1 MKKPTGRAPLL
12 SDDEFKEL
20 LGDDWIAAKGDRAE
34 SAGKKIRDFYEA
46 KITSGELRVVDNK
59 PTERSLLSDEDVN
72 GWIDEDG
79 STNCCIGM
87 RAIDVRNWYEAK
99 ITSGELRVVKKA
111 TWILI
116 GHGYAY
122 CSVCPYWYTMDMD
135 GPPALHNFCP
145 GCGAQIVK
153 E

>member
-1 MKKPTGRAPLL
+1 MSNEVKPTERAPML
-12 SDDEFKEL
+12 SDEQIDEWVDFADL
-20 LGDDWIAAKGDRAE
+20 APFQCDGVN
-34 SAGKKIRDFYEA
+34 KIRDFYEA
-46 KITSGELRVVDNK
+46 KITSGEL
-59 PTERSLLSDEDVN
+59 
-72 GWIDEDG
+72 
-79 STNCCIGM
+79 M
-87 RAIDVRNWYEAK
+87 
-99 ITSGELRVVKKA
+99 VVKKA

>member
-1 MKKPTGRAPLL
+1 MSFHNPIDHDYPRGTLIHVHPMNTNDPQAPYGKEEEALANSIGVNERGPFIKPTGRAPML
-12 SDDEFKEL
+12 SDEAIAVRL
-20 LGDDWIAAKGDRAE
+20 LYGPLVRDTSEAWTIGSRQV
-34 SAGKKIRDFYEA
+34 RDFYEA
-46 KITSGELRVVDNK
+46 KITSGEL
-59 PTERSLLSDEDVN
+59 
-72 GWIDEDG
+72 
-79 STNCCIGM
+79 M
-87 RAIDVRNWYEAK
+87 
-99 ITSGELRVVKKA
+99 VVKKA

>member
-1 MKKPTGRAPLL
+1 MSNEVKPTERAPLL
-12 SDDEFKEL
+12 SDAD
-20 LGDDWIAAKGDRAE
+20 IAKYANTFQDGIACAATGVWVR
-34 SAGKKIRDFYEA
+34 GQYEA
-46 KITSGELRVVDNK
+46 KITSGEL
-59 PTERSLLSDEDVN
+59 
-72 GWIDEDG
+72 
-79 STNCCIGM
+79 M
-87 RAIDVRNWYEAK
+87 
-99 ITSGELRVVKKA
+99 VVKKA

>member
-1 MKKPTGRAPLL
+1 M
-12 SDDEFKEL
+12 
-20 LGDDWIAAKGDRAE
+20 
-34 SAGKKIRDFYEA
+34 
-46 KITSGELRVVDNK
+46 VDNK
-59 PTERSLLSDEDVN
+59 PTERAPMLSDEAIEQWSSVNMGADVKR
-72 GWIDEDG
+72 
-79 STNCCIGM
+79 SYTRPHTNTSYALGAKAS
-87 RAIDVRNWYEAK
+87 RHWYEAK
-99 ITSGELRVVKKA
+99 IDSGELRVVKKA

>member
-1 MKKPTGRAPLL
+1 VVEDKPAERAPML
-12 SDDEFKEL
+12 SDDEFTDVIGDAGSQSGL
-20 LGDDWIAAKGDRAE
+20 LV
-34 SAGKKIRDFYEA
+34 RD
-46 KITSGELRVVDNK
+46 
-59 PTERSLLSDEDVN
+59 
-72 GWIDEDG
+72 
-79 STNCCIGM
+79 
-87 RAIDVRNWYEAK
+87 WYEAK
-99 ITSGELRVVKKA
+99 ITSGELRAVKKA